1 MKAKL
6 NIFLIFILIFIN
18 FWSSASYAQQGKN
31 LLKKFE
37 LTRKRLEFAR
47 SYQVSMKD
55 SSRAEDLL
63 NKAEINLRRAYSQFR
78 ARRPFA
84 ANRSMNE
91 ANNSINKAIK
101 ILLKEPM
108 KKRKEKLE
116 ELVREAES
124 IVPNSE
130 NVQAQKA
137 MDNGLQNRTLA
148 FQAYIRNNFQKSFEF
163 YNQAYQ
169 QLLIAI
175 NLVKNKDKDAS
186 VEVENEAYR
195 FNQFFELNKKI
206 INTNKNQAVKEY
218 KQLAFKQVRKAEKAK
233 QNRNFGLAIDHYR
246 RATRLLNRAFDI
258 ALGKTDKSEIR
269 IDYKVAQLDEL
280 IENIE
285 QRLEQNKADEQLL
298 FQMSRL
304 KQLQKETHQALD
316 NKNFG
321 IALNKAKLAQELIE
335 RIYKKIKRGK

>member
-6 NIFLIFILIFIN
+6 NIFLIFIFIFIN
-18 FWSSASYAQQGKN
+18 FCGSASYAQQGKN
-31 LLKKFE
+31 LLKKLE
-37 LTRKRLEFAR
+37 LTRKRLEFAQG
-47 SYQVSMKD
+47 YQVSMKNR
-55 SSRAEDLL
+55 RAEDLL
-63 NKAEINLRRAYSQFR
+63 NKAENNLRRAYRQFR
-78 ARRPFA
+78 ARRLFV

-116 ELVREAES
+116 KLVREAES
-124 IVPNSE
+124 IVPNSD

-137 MDNGLQNRTLA
+137 MDNALQNRTLA
-148 FQAYIRNNFQKSFEF
+148 FQAYIRNNFQKSFKF

-175 NLVKNKDKDAS
+175 NLVKNKNKDAS

-206 INTNKNQAVKEY
+206 INSSKNQAVKEC
-218 KQLAFKQVRKAEKAK
+218 KQLAFKQVRKAEKSK
-233 QNRNFGLAIDHYR
+233 QNKNFGLAIDHYR

-258 ALGKTDKSEIR
+258 ALGKADMSEIR
-269 IDYKVAQLDEL
+269 VYNKIAQIDEL

-285 QRLEQNKADEQLL
+285 QRFERNIADEQIA

-304 KQLQKETHQALD
+304 KQLQKEAHQALD
-316 NKNFG
+316 KKNFG
-321 IALNKAKLAQELIE
+321 IALDKSQSAQELIE
-335 RIYKKIKRGK
+335 RIHKKTKREK